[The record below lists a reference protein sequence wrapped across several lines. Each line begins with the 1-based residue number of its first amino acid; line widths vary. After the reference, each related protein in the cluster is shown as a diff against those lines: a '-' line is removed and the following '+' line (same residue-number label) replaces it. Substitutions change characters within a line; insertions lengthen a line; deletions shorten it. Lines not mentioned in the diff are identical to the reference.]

1 MNIETIQLLQF
12 PKIPDRRGNLSVIE
26 ENIHIPMNI
35 ERVYWIYDVPGGEYR
50 WGHAFKNTCEVIIA
64 ISGSFDVIVHDGRKE
79 QRFQLNRSYY
89 GLFVPKMTWRSI
101 ENFSTN
107 SLALIAANKAYSDEE
122 YIRDFNLFLI
132 DTNAEKKVKG
142 FAAI

>member
-1 MNIETIQLLQF
+1 MNTSQIQLLQF

-26 ENIHIPMNI
+26 ENIHIPISI

-50 WGHAFKNTCEVIIA
+50 WGHAFKNTCEVIVA
-64 ISGSFDVIVHDGRKE
+64 MSGSFDVIVNDGRQE
-79 QRFQLNRSYY
+79 QRYHMNRSYY

-107 SLALIAANKAYSDEE
+107 SLALIAADTMYSEDE
-122 YIRDFNLFLI
+122 YIRDFDEFEQR
-132 DTNAEKKVKG
+132 AGKQ
-142 FAAI
+142 